1 MNTKK
6 LMSICAMTLA
16 ITCCT
21 SISTFAAE
29 QATDNKNRNEVM
41 GNIAINFYNGG
52 QVVNNLPVYSNKTPI
67 SAYFTQTLID
77 EVKGKNIAP
86 FDENK
91 SAKENFGTLM
101 SDGDEYTSKEKLK
114 EIKSFVNE
122 KLDEF
127 IKADKAGNLDTTVK
141 KYLKADSYGRL
152 TTGKNMDGKSVVS
165 LLDRSGNVILQIS
178 SENVYSVKNE
188 LKNVSSWGQL
198 KDVIG
203 HYVNVDD
210 YIK

>member
-1 MNTKK
+1 MNMKK
-6 LMSICAMTLA
+6 LMSICAMSLA

-29 QATDNKNRNEVM
+29 KATDNKNRNEVI
-41 GNIAINFYNGG
+41 GSIAVNFYKGG
-52 QVVNNLPVYSNKTPI
+52 QVVNNLPIYSDKTPI
-67 SAYFTQTLID
+67 SAYFTKTLID

-86 FDENK
+86 FDESK
-91 SAKENFGTLM
+91 SAKENFGILM
-101 SDGDEYTSKEKLK
+101 SEKNKYTSDENLK
-114 EIKSFVNE
+114 AIKSFVDE

-127 IKADKAGNLDTTVK
+127 IEADKAGNLDGVVK

-188 LKNVSSWGQL
+188 LKGVNSWTGL
-198 KDVIG
+198 KAVLGNYGLMDIF
-203 HYVNVDD
+203 
-210 YIK
+210 K